1 MLRAAGFVKSNPSIA
16 TSRRGVLPTG
26 VDLSKIIGFVKAS
39 RRTIACWTILGLVF
53 ALVYAVTATPEYT
66 AVANLMMDSRKLQV
80 FKDDP
85 VVDDGPATDAAE
97 IESQVEIIRSKTIA
111 LAVVRKL
118 KLTGDPEFVVEK
130 PNFVMT
136 LVRAALGLGALQNV
150 KSEQEREREA
160 SSTLQSNL
168 SVRRVGVTYVL
179 EISYR
184 AKSPDKAANI
194 ANSIAEN
201 YILNQLEVKY
211 EATKRASVWLQDR
224 IQELR
229 TQSSVAA
236 KAVEEY
242 KAENNIVGTGNG
254 GLLSERQLQE
264 LNSQLIIATAHTA
277 EMSAKLERIKAVL
290 ASPAPD
296 EALGTVS
303 DTLTNPVILRLRNQ
317 FLDARK
323 QEADIS
329 SRFGANHVSA
339 VNLRNAMHELQHSII
354 LELQRIAD
362 GYQSDYE
369 IAKTR
374 EESIRSSLQ
383 ELIKQADSS
392 GQAQVSLSEL
402 ESSANTYRT
411 IFENFLQKFT
421 EAVQQQS
428 FPVSEAQVISQA
440 EPPAG
445 KSFPKTTLLLLLGV
459 FVGGACGVAH
469 AVVVRNLDRTVRT
482 PREFEDTCNMDCLSL
497 IPAIP
502 VDSEAGTTDHF
513 GSRSVDQTDAAEGTK
528 RSTATLPKIVP
539 LSMISSTVDASI
551 RLIQSTGRLR
561 RSVTAPLSRFTESL
575 RAVKTSVDLVGLTRS
590 LKVIGMMSALPN
602 EGKSTVAANLAG
614 LFAASGQKTLLIDCD
629 LRNPSLSKG
638 LAPQATRG
646 LLEVLQGTAKVDDV
660 LWSDPETGLKLLPA
674 VVKRWVTNSSDLLGS
689 ARMKDT
695 LSALSK
701 EFDCIIVDLPPLGA
715 VVDARTISP
724 QIDGFVMVVEWGKTR
739 LDVLEEAL
747 ANLGSIED
755 RIIGGVLNK
764 VDFKALSNID
774 RYSPGYY
781 HNEMYGRYGH

>member
-1 MLRAAGFVKSNPSIA
+1 MLRRVEFVNPDPNNVA
-16 TSRRGVLPTG
+16 SRRGVLPTS

-39 RRTIACWTILGLVF
+39 KRTIACWTILGLAL
-53 ALVYAVTATPEYT
+53 ALVYSMTATPEYT
-66 AVANLMMDSRKLQV
+66 AIANLMMDSRKFQV
-80 FKDDP
+80 FKDNP
-85 VVDDGPATDAAE
+85 VVDDGPATDAAQV
-97 IESQVEIIRSKTIA
+97 ESQVEIIRSKAIA
-111 LAVVRKL
+111 LAVVKKL
-118 KLTGDPEFVVEK
+118 KLAGDPEFVTEK
-130 PNFVMT
+130 QNFVMT
-136 LVRAALGLGALQNV
+136 LARAALGLAAVQNM
-150 KSEQEREREA
+150 KSEQQRQREA
-160 SSTLQSNL
+160 SSALQSNL
-168 SVRRVGVTYVL
+168 NVRRVGVTYVL

-184 AKSPDKAANI
+184 SKSPDKAANI
-194 ANSIAEN
+194 ANSIADN
-201 YILNQLEVKY
+201 YILNQLELKY

-236 KAVEEY
+236 RAVQEY
-242 KAENNIVGTGNG
+242 KAKNNIVGTGNG
-254 GLLSERQLQE
+254 GLLSEQQLQE

-277 EMSAKLERIKAVL
+277 EMSAKLERITAVL
-290 ASPAPD
+290 KSPAPD

-303 DTLTNPVILRLRNQ
+303 DTLTNPVILRLRDQ

-323 QEADIS
+323 READIS
-329 SRFGANHVSA
+329 SRFGEMHVSA
-339 VNLRNAMHELQHSII
+339 VNLRNDMRELQRSII

-362 GYQSDYE
+362 SYQSDYE

-374 EESIRSSLQ
+374 EQSIRSSLQ

-392 GQAQVSLSEL
+392 GQAQVNLSEL

-469 AVVVRNLDRTVRT
+469 SVVVRSLDRTVRT
-482 PREFEDTCNMDCLSL
+482 PREFEEKCSMDCLSL

-502 VDSEAGTTDHF
+502 TSEAEAN
-513 GSRSVDQTDAAEGTK
+513 DQSNEMKGIRTGK
-528 RSTATLPKIVP
+528 STSLEIVAP
-539 LSMISSTVDASI
+539 AKGASKADASL
-551 RLIQSTGRLR
+551 RLIHSAGHLR
-561 RSVTAPLSRFTESL
+561 KSVTAPLSRFTESV
-575 RAVKTSVDLVGLTRS
+575 RAVKTSVDLVALTRS
-590 LKVIGMMSALPN
+590 LKVIGMMSSLPN
-602 EGKSTVAANLAG
+602 EGKSTVAANLAS
-614 LFAASGQKTLLIDCD
+614 LFAAGGQKTLLIDCD

-646 LLEVLQGTAKVDDV
+646 LLEVLQGTAKVEDV

-739 LDVLEEAL
+739 FDVLEEAL
-747 ANLGSIED
+747 ANLGSVED
-755 RIIGGVLNK
+755 KIIGGVLNK
-764 VDFKALSNID
+764 VDFKALSSID

-781 HNEMYGRYGH
+781 HNEMYGRYGHS

>member
-1 MLRAAGFVKSNPSIA
+1 MLREVDFANPNSNIGM
-16 TSRRGVLPTG
+16 SRRGALPTSI
-26 VDLSKIIGFVKAS
+26 DLSKLIGFVKAS
-39 RRTIACWTILGLVF
+39 RYTIACWTIVGLAL

-66 AVANLMMDSRKLQV
+66 AVANLLMDSHKLQV

-85 VVDDGPATDAAE
+85 VVDDGPATDAAQV
-97 IESQVEIIRSKTIA
+97 ESQVEIIRSKAIA
-111 LAVVRKL
+111 AAVVKKL
-118 KLTGDPEFVVEK
+118 QLTDDPEFIAEK

-136 LVRAALGLGALQNV
+136 LVRTALGVAAIQKV
-150 KSEQEREREA
+150 KSDQEREREA
-160 SSTLQSNL
+160 SSALQNNL
-168 SVRRVGVTYVL
+168 NVRRVGVTYVL

-184 AKSPDKAANI
+184 AKSPDKAASI

-236 KAVEEY
+236 RAVQEY
-242 KAENNIVGTGNG
+242 KAKNNIVDTGNG

-303 DTLTNPVILRLRNQ
+303 DTLTNPVILRLRDQ
-317 FLDARK
+317 FLDAHKR
-323 QEADIS
+323 EADIS
-329 SRFGANHVSA
+329 TRFGENHVSA
-339 VNLRNAMHELQHSII
+339 VNLRNDMRELQRSII

-362 GYQSDYE
+362 SYQSDYE

-383 ELIKQADSS
+383 DLIKQADSS
-392 GQAQVSLSEL
+392 GGAQVNLSEL

-428 FPVSEAQVISQA
+428 FPVSEAQVISPA
-440 EPPAG
+440 EPPGG

-459 FVGGACGVAH
+459 FVGGSCGVAH
-469 AVVVRNLDRTVRT
+469 SVVVRSLDRTIRT
-482 PREFEDTCNMDCLSL
+482 PREFEERCNMDCLSL

-502 VDSEAGTTDHF
+502 TSAGETIDKPQAK
-513 GSRSVDQTDAAEGTK
+513 GNRRGNAKSPD
-528 RSTATLPKIVP
+528 IVP
-539 LSMISSTVDASI
+539 VSLASSNVDPSQ
-551 RLIQSTGRLR
+551 RLIHSAGHLR
-561 RSVTAPLSRFTESL
+561 RSVTAPLSRFTESV
-575 RAVKTSVDLVGLTRS
+575 RAVKTSIDLVALTRS
-590 LKVIGMMSALPN
+590 VKVIGMMSALPN
-602 EGKSTVAANLAG
+602 EGKSTVAANLAS

-629 LRNPSLSKG
+629 LRNPSLSRG

-646 LLEVLQGTAKVDDV
+646 LLEVLQGAAKIEDV
-660 LWSDPETGLKLLPA
+660 LCSDPETGLKFLPA

-689 ARMKDT
+689 ARMKDI
-695 LSALSK
+695 LGAVSK
-701 EFDCIIVDLPPLGA
+701 QFDCIIVDLPPLGA

-739 LDVLEEAL
+739 FDVLEEAL

-764 VDFKALSNID
+764 VDFKALSSID

-781 HNEMYGRYGH
+781 HNEMYGRYGHA